1 MERQF
6 CVQCGIELKQ
16 EDKFCSKC
24 GAPVR
29 GAAIQSRASQTRTR
43 KQRAEPSREFSFP
56 LVLAIGGVILLVLVA
71 AWLIFNSGSSAPI
84 VSSLPEDSHDAQGI
98 PYPEVPR
105 ISLAEAKARY
115 DARTAFFVDVRSQG
129 EYDTAHIPNAKLLSL
144 ADLPARYREL
154 PTNQE
159 ILTYCT

>member
-1 MERQF
+1 MEKQF
-6 CVQCGIELKQ
+6 CVQCGTELIQ
-16 EDKFCSKC
+16 EDKFCPKC

-29 GAAIQSRASQTRTR
+29 GAAVQSRDSQTRAR
-43 KQRAEPSREFSFP
+43 KQRHAPRREFSFP

-71 AWLIFNSGSSAPI
+71 ALLIFNSTSPAPTA
-84 VSSLPEDSHDAQGI
+84 SSLPEDSHDAQGI

-115 DARTAFFVDVRSQG
+115 NARTALFVDVRSQG
-129 EYDTAHIPNAKLLSL
+129 EYDTAHIPNAKSLPL
-144 ADLPARYREL
+144 ADLQTRYREL